1 MTCMTA
7 KKLGFAAAAALALG
21 SFAAPAAAQMRA
33 ILPMID
39 EVQPLEPLPIDG
51 VWEIRELRERIVI
64 EGGHA
69 YAEDGWV
76 HMMLFQI
83 EPGQVVI
90 QNIRELADGDF
101 VAQDLPLMAP
111 VKLEWVGRDTLRART
126 EGLIPVTYHLELI
139 SRDGPGFGWDGP
151 RDGRDDDWEDED
163 DLPPIEA
170 PPARPGDDGRD
181 NEDEEPINP
190 W

>member
-1 MTCMTA
+1 MTCITA
-7 KKLGFAAAAALALG
+7 KRLGFAAAAALALVNV
-21 SFAAPAAAQMRA
+21 AAPAAAQMRA
-33 ILPMID
+33 VLPTID
-39 EVQPLEPLPIDG
+39 EVEELEPLPIDG
-51 VWEIRELRERIVI
+51 VWEIRELGERIVI

-90 QNIRELADGDF
+90 KNIRELANGDF

-111 VKLEWVGRDTLRART
+111 VKIERVGRGTLRART

-139 SRDGPGFGWDGP
+139 SRDGPGFGWERP
-151 RDGRDDDWEDED
+151 RDDWDDSDNGE

-170 PPARPGDDGRD
+170 PPARPGDD
-181 NEDEEPINP
+181 EDQERIDP